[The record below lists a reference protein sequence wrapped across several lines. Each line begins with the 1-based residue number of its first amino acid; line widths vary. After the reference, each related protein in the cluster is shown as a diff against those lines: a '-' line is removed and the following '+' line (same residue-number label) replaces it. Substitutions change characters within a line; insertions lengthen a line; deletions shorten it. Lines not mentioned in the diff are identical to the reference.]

1 MIVCTCQL
9 YPSFFNLNADNSGLV
24 IDILSMGSDCQERDG
39 DDDYLRPDQ
48 ALCVWQQPGSKVIR
62 RVDLIV
68 TPYTNYPIS
77 ILAWTGS
84 SHFERSIR
92 LYAKKERNLKFSQNG
107 IYSRITDERIPV
119 TSERHAFE
127 ILGLKYLE
135 PEERD
140 C

>member
-1 MIVCTCQL
+1 M
-9 YPSFFNLNADNSGLV
+9 
-24 IDILSMGSDCQERDG
+24 IDILSMGSDCQDRDDD
-39 DDDYLRPDQ
+39 DDDYFRPDH
-48 ALCVWQQPGSKVIR
+48 AFCVWQQPGSPVIR
-62 RVDLIV
+62 RVDFIV
-68 TPYTNYPIS
+68 SPYTNYPIS

-92 LYAKKERNLKFSQNG
+92 LYAQKERNLKFSQHG
-107 IYSRITDERIPV
+107 IYSRLTDERIPV

-127 ILGLKYLE
+127 ILGLEYLE